1 MDLHVDLGAVER
13 VEGIRAW
20 VAYLIG
26 AVVGTLVALPIIQAL
41 FGVQVPLI

>member
-13 VEGIRAW
+13 VEGLPAL

-26 AVVGTLVALPIIQAL
+26 AVVGTLVALPILQAL
-41 FGVQVPLI
+41 FDVEVPLI